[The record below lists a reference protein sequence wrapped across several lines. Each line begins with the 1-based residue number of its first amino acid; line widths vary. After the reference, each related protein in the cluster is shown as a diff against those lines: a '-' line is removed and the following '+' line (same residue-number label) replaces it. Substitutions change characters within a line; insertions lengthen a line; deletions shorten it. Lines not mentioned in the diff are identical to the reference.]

1 MGGAG
6 EKARLCAGNNADLCR
21 AVFKANG
28 LSDRRNEFFWSSD
41 EQAPSF
47 YPNAVTLHASAM
59 AAQLAEIS
67 RLTSVFADSF
77 AVKDGFCRL
86 DLRPLGFRQLFDAS
100 WMWMDLSHPIVVPS
114 GWERVEDASSLEMW
128 AFAWADVGSPSSGR
142 VFPAAILNDDAIAIL
157 GRRTADGFAAGC
169 IANRSEQVI
178 GLSNVFAADSGPIY
192 RDAAAAAAN
201 AFAGSRALVGYERDR
216 VLDEALACG
225 FQATGVLRIWLRDLV
240 ESEPG

>member
-1 MGGAG
+1 MVDAG

-28 LSDRRNEFFWSSD
+28 LRDQRNEFFWSSE

-47 YPNAVTLHASAM
+47 YPNAVTLHAGAM

-67 RLTSVFADSF
+67 RLTSVFAGSF

-86 DLRPLGFRQLFDAS
+86 DLQPLGFRPLFEAG
-100 WMWMDLSHPIVVPS
+100 WIWMDLAHPTAATP

-128 AFAWADVGSPSSGR
+128 ELAWADGGNQSNSR
-142 VFPAAILNDDAIAIL
+142 VVPTAILNDDTIAIL
-157 GRRTADGFAAGC
+157 GRRTADGFSAGC

-178 GLSNVFAADSGPIY
+178 GLSNVFVTDGSPPY
-192 RDAAAAAAN
+192 RDAARAAAN
-201 AFAGSRALVGYERDR
+201 AFAGGRALVGYERDGA
-216 VLDEALACG
+216 LDEALNCG
-225 FQATGVLRIWLRDLV
+225 FQATGMLRIWLRDLM
-240 ESEPG
+240 ESEPR